1 MPFLYFSIEI
11 DNKGQRFMRPGE
23 NRPRTLKDNCMSK
36 AMRAHAAQHV
46 KEKSALLKMEWV
58 RICTFFE
65 HWTALG

>member
-46 KEKSALLKMEWV
+46 KKNPVGHASGIEISLSACGFSV
-58 RICTFFE
+58 R
-65 HWTALG
+65 